1 MDNLFLAIGYG
12 FLGMAMLFV
21 GYKIFDWLIPYD
33 IQKEI
38 FENKNTAAAI
48 FMGLV
53 LVSIA
58 IIILGGIHG

>member
-1 MDNLFLAIGYG
+1 
-12 FLGMAMLFV
+12 MAMLFV

>member
-1 MDNLFLAIGYG
+1 MDNLLLAIGYG
-12 FLGMAMLFV
+12 LLGMAMLFV
-21 GYKIFDWLIPYD
+21 GYKIFDWLISYD

-53 LVSIA
+53 LLSIA

>member
-12 FLGMAMLFV
+12 FLSMAMLFV

>member
-38 FENKNTAAAI
+38 FENKNIAAAI

-53 LVSIA
+53 LVSVA

>member
-1 MDNLFLAIGYG
+1 MDNLLLAIGYG

>member
-1 MDNLFLAIGYG
+1 MDNLLLAIGYG
-12 FLGMAMLFV
+12 LLGMAMLFV